1 MQNIDKLLS
10 LPFYLALER
19 TTLVPYNVLVYIF
32 YIFSEWRLG
41 HLAIMKN
48 SGYYQNLSDKVTCL

>member
-32 YIFSEWRLG
+32 YIFSE
-41 HLAIMKN
+41 
-48 SGYYQNLSDKVTCL
+48 